1 MAAHHFILQDQ
12 SSLLLIRGSRS
23 FLLAGTAGSRFP
35 LCIEHASGEVC
46 ITLEEDDIIAV
57 SAPEGGPLEPAV
69 MLFLLVKTYQTP
81 LLVLPPGHPGS
92 KRLRY
97 VVSAGHEIALNC
109 GIQRGT
115 HPEQHLLCSSDEL
128 AGMVLS
134 GTGDGI
140 QVCSIPADVTAA
152 CITIPPFPVLECSGK
167 IIPLNPEHPD
177 AG

>member
-1 MAAHHFILQDQ
+1 MASQTFILQDQ
-12 SSLLLIRGSRS
+12 STLLLIRGSRS
-23 FLLAGTAGSRFP
+23 FLIAGRAGSRFP
-35 LCIEHASGEVC
+35 LCIEHSSGEVC
-46 ITLEEDDIIAV
+46 ITLEADDIIAV

-69 MLFLLVKTYQTP
+69 MLFLLVRSYHLP

-109 GIQRGT
+109 NIQRGT

-140 QVCSIPADVTAA
+140 RVRSLPAGVTAA
-152 CITIPPFPVLECSGK
+152 CITIPAFPVR
-167 IIPLNPEHPD
+167 
-177 AG
+177 